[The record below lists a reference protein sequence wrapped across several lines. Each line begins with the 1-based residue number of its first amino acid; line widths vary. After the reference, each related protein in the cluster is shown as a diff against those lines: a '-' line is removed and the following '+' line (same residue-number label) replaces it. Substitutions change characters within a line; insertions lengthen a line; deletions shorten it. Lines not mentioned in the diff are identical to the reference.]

1 MFEKLGVAGYK
12 IRKSILV
19 LFYLWFTLDYYVH
32 SIQGWFEIHSFI
44 SQNVQKSIN
53 WIFTPNLHITDV

>member
-32 SIQGWFEIHSFI
+32 SI
-44 SQNVQKSIN
+44 
-53 WIFTPNLHITDV
+53 